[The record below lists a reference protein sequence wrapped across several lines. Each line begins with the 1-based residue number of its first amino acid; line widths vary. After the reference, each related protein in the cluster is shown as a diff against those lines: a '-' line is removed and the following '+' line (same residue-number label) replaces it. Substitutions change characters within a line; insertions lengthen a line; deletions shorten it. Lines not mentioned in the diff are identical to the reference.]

1 MKVSFWGVAL
11 LTSLIMLGSS
21 VYADE
26 AKPKQE
32 SDGVLV
38 PVTPESI
45 KRLREEKKQKLDAQK
60 AKEDG
65 RSSRTGKKGQD
76 GQERTQD
83 RTCLQILAGQEP
95 VTSESIS
102 EPRPPG
108 PGATFC
114 PGPPA
119 NTKRRPAGRLEV
131 KVRLSLY
138 EGRFLSRAEGSN
150 RPVLTQFSKSSR
162 SPWAE

>member
-76 GQERTQD
+76 GQERT
-83 RTCLQILAGQEP
+83 
-95 VTSESIS
+95 
-102 EPRPPG
+102 
-108 PGATFC
+108 
-114 PGPPA
+114 
-119 NTKRRPAGRLEV
+119 
-131 KVRLSLY
+131 
-138 EGRFLSRAEGSN
+138 
-150 RPVLTQFSKSSR
+150 
-162 SPWAE
+162 